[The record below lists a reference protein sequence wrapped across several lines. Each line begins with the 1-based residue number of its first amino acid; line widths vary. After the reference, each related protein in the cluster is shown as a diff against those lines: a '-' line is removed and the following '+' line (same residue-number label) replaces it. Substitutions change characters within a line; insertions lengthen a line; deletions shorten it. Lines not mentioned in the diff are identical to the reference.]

1 MTLAKTY
8 FLIATDKEP
17 RNSAVDGCSY
27 KQIATTLT
35 LKSLALSF
43 LHDSAKLFHCNL
55 NPLAIAVTD
64 KGSWKLAGLEFST
77 KLDDDNFKWADNYP
91 TLAQPS
97 PAYIPPDLFE
107 NKIIDT
113 SGELIF

>member
-1 MTLAKTY
+1 M
-8 FLIATDKEP
+8 
-17 RNSAVDGCSY
+17 
-27 KQIATTLT
+27 
-35 LKSLALSF
+35 
-43 LHDSAKLFHCNL
+43 
-55 NPLAIAVTD
+55 AIAVTD

-91 TLAQPS
+91 TLAQPC

-113 SGELIF
+113 SGELIFQNHNLMSNLSGLICIWCALI

>member
-1 MTLAKTY
+1 MKFTPQ
-8 FLIATDKEP
+8 FI
-17 RNSAVDGCSY
+17 
-27 KQIATTLT
+27 
-35 LKSLALSF
+35 ALSF

-91 TLAQPS
+91 TLAQPCPS
-97 PAYIPPDLFE
+97 YIPPDLFE

-113 SGELIF
+113 SGKCILQEA